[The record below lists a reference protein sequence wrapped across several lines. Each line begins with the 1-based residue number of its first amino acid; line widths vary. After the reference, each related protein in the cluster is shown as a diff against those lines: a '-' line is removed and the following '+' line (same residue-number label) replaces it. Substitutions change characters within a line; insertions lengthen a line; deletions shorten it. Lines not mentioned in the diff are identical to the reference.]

1 MNYSFT
7 SVTDDEALAA
17 GYQSA
22 DTDDGFAS
30 DTASNSVTTTANSSS
45 SRNTVTHTLSSVT
58 DSSLPPLQEHVA
70 VNVHELE
77 EADTTFLLQPTPQA
91 LRYINSYLSSRN
103 CALRICFTT
112 ACMLVCGS
120 HSKWCFRISTM
131 LQCTAAVVAVRASW
145 CWCRQSGTV
154 SYSYGIM

>member
-30 DTASNSVTTTANSSS
+30 DASNSATTANSSS

-77 EADTTFLLQPTPQA
+77 EADTSFLLQPTHQA
-91 LRYINSYLSSRN
+91 LRCLRSLYYYY
-103 CALRICFTT
+103 CAL
-112 ACMLVCGS
+112 
-120 HSKWCFRISTM
+120 
-131 LQCTAAVVAVRASW
+131 
-145 CWCRQSGTV
+145 
-154 SYSYGIM
+154 